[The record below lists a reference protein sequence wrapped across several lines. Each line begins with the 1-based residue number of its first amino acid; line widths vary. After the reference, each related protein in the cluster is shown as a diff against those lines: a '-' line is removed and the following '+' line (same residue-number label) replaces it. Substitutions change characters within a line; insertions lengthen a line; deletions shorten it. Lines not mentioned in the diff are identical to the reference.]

1 MTRRTRLEWH
11 VGVLSLLVRASLQLS
26 TASLTADQ
34 HFLFVNASDGVHV
47 RPDAFTHVLVASFP
61 LPAELVSDDVRV
73 SDVSVEGVP
82 RRPGFASWIEADQ
95 LTRIVAAEGRQQWF
109 LDDVVFGIKPRN
121 VLDDVTLMLRRW
133 MLQHVPWDRAHRP
146 LVAVLAWH
154 DRLLQQVVRPVR
166 LLVRFHLD
174 ERCILNG
181 REEKVYYGYSSACS
195 SDCEDYVTC
204 RFQATPECEQRLP
217 CSTACDFERPCS
229 WQWKNNTTPPGF
241 NVVSGKLVN
250 NSFHS
255 APLGNYTGPL
265 ADSNGS
271 DGGHF
276 LFVLITEAHPASQRE
291 VHLTSPKFMGSGDQ
305 CKLEFH
311 ASMGRMLNGSLKIVI
326 ETVNRTSW
334 IVSDKPCD
342 DLNMWKHFSINLG
355 RISQEFQV
363 LIEVTPGKKTPAYFA
378 IDNLKFV
385 DCFRTFGERKECTG
399 LEFRC
404 SNEVCIDRSRLC
416 DLVKDCPEG
425 EDEEFDC
432 DKVPTNSRC
441 NFENGWCG
449 WRNVGNKELNWTRHS
464 GKTPTNLT
472 GPSVDH
478 TYGNATGNYLFVDMS
493 KVKHLG
499 ATAIVESDVFRAPPK
514 YHSNI
519 HSPYFNSCQIRFHFH
534 MYGPHSGALALFL
547 VDVQSHQRIHEA
559 RWYSYGD
566 RGDKWIRGIYNL
578 SLNVEKR
585 YAIQFEAR
593 RGYSSKGDIA
603 IDDISMSPECFGL
616 GVPPNETENY
626 NYWDENY
633 MEPTQPTTEH
643 EDFSNQTYYQF
654 GTCGNSGR
662 MGPSPEQCEFSYNA
676 TSTNV
681 TVLTEP
687 PLSGVQKWVAPHE
700 GYYTIIAKGASGGRG
715 SSGQGISRGAVVRA
729 VAELRKGEAL
739 YILVGQQGSR
749 ALCKDGRLP
758 HGGSCNSPRLPYK
771 SSVPAR
777 DAVREVRN
785 MTVIGGGGGGG
796 GATFIFTIGRK
807 NRQKMPLIV
816 AGGGGGISHGQDLM
830 VAQLQHG
837 QGFNLSMGNSS
848 GMEYGLHPAGA
859 GGGWQSNSDSHSAV
873 RGTAFLDGAFG
884 GETCSSTMPVGAG
897 GFGGGG
903 GGCTAGGG
911 GGGFAGGDTWS
922 DRRRSGRGGSSM
934 ARQSLLLAK
943 ATITSSDGDG
953 SVVIIPSLDNACHC
967 DYRCVA
973 LDEYRHETK
982 CICPPGW
989 FLSNDSVSC
998 IPLKE
1003 KQNFFANS
1011 WVFNLFLCIVAV
1023 SLFIGAASFVAYTRY
1038 QRKKST
1044 TMRRKLLSGPDFQL
1058 SRLRAASGGMMTEY
1072 NPNYEFG
1079 GGTYTIQDLKE
1090 IPRENLRL
1098 VTPLGQGA
1106 FGEVYKGFYKNRI
1119 TDAVEMPVAV
1129 KTLPELSTNQAE
1141 MDFLMEALIM
1151 SKFNHPN
1158 IVHFIGVCFD
1168 NHPRF
1173 IVLELLA
1180 GGDLKN
1186 FLRESRPKP
1195 ERPSTLTMKDLLVCA
1210 VDVAKG
1216 CKYMEDNHFIHRDIA
1231 SRNCLLTSKGP
1242 GRVVKIADFGMAR
1255 DIYRADYYRKG
1266 GKAMLPVKW
1275 MPPEAFLDGIFTS
1288 KTDVWSFGV
1297 LLWEVMS
1304 LGYMPYTGRGNQE
1317 VMQLVTDGGR
1327 LEPPNGCPAPVYGLM
1342 TQCWH
1347 PIPDDR
1353 PNFSTILERIGYCMQ
1368 DPDVVNAPLPVFHRP
1383 PSTERDTTV
1392 MRPPAHEATLLHLQ
1406 KGPGGEFLVPL
1417 DTVEMHAS
1425 PSGGSAE
1432 HLLGSGAY
1440 GLTNSNSF
1448 ETSFSRDATN
1458 YNSEDEGELDYEEAI
1473 KSSNRSLLSP
1483 RHLQHNHRHHNELP
1497 PLSAAPAP
1505 PSSDAEV
1512 PVGIPSMSSSLDSL
1526 DNAAN
1531 NNLSSCGSMH
1541 EAAMDLYVK
1550 CKLPL
1555 QTSLS
1560 LDPSTLSRTH
1570 SHIVLPPP
1578 IQYAN
1583 VSPNSGGSSSEQLQV
1598 TPEHRKPYSV
1608 QTTPKPRRLL
1618 KDNEISC

>member
-1 MTRRTRLEWH
+1 MTRRTLVWQ
-11 VGVLSLLVRASLQLS
+11 VVVLFTLLAAVKRS
-26 TASLTADQ
+26 TPHLLATLVSDQ
-34 HFLFVNASDGVHV
+34 HFLFVNGTDDIHV
-47 RPDAFTHVLVASFP
+47 RPHDFTHVLVAR
-61 LPAELVSDDVRV
+61 LPVPYELVSDDVRV
-73 SDVSVEGVP
+73 SEALLVGGAEVK
-82 RRPGFASWIEADQ
+82 FAAWIEAEQ
-95 LTRIVAAEGRQQWF
+95 LQQISSANGTSKRW
-109 LDDVVFGIKPRN
+109 LLEDLVRLVKPKN
-121 VLDDVTLMLRRW
+121 AFADLTLMLRHW
-133 MLQHVPWDRAHRP
+133 MLQHLPWFRARTS
-146 LVAVLAWH
+146 LVAVLAF
-154 DRLLQQVVRPVR
+154 RQPQQVVQPPQIV
-166 LLVRFHLD
+166 VQYEMD
-174 ERCILNG
+174 ERCTLSG
-181 REEKVYYGYSSACS
+181 KEEAAFYGSPLCN
-195 SDCEDYVTC
+195 DCDDFVIC
-204 RFQATPECEQRLP
+204 RFRQLPECEGRPP
-217 CSTACDFERPCS
+217 CSTSCDFERSCS

-250 NSFHS
+250 NSLLS
-255 APLGNYTGPL
+255 APVGNFTGPL
-265 ADSNGS
+265 KDSANS
-271 DGGHF
+271 SEGHF

-291 VHLTSPKFMGSGDQ
+291 VHLMSPKFFGSGDQ
-305 CKLEFH
+305 CKLEFD
-311 ASMGRMLNGSLKIVI
+311 ASMARMLGGNLKVVV

-334 IVSDKPCD
+334 VVSEKQCD
-342 DLNMWKHFSINLG
+342 DLNLWKHFSINLG
-355 RISQEFQV
+355 RISQEFHV

-399 LEFRC
+399 MEFRC
-404 SNEVCIDRSRLC
+404 SNEACIDRSRIC
-416 DLVKDCPEG
+416 DLVKDCLEG
-425 EDEEFDC
+425 EDEEFEC
-432 DKVPTNSRC
+432 DKLPVNSRC
-441 NFENGWCG
+441 NFESGLCG

-478 TYGNATGNYLFVDMS
+478 TYNNSSGNYLFVDMS

-499 ATAIVESDVFRAPPK
+499 ATAILESDVFRAPPK

-547 VDVQSHQRIHEA
+547 VDVQSGQRIHEA

-566 RGDKWIRGIYNL
+566 RGDKWVRAIYNL

-633 MEPTQPTTEH
+633 LEPTQPTTEH
-643 EDFSNQTYYQF
+643 EDFSNQTYYHF
-654 GTCGNSGR
+654 GSCGSSGR
-662 MGPSPEQCEFSYNA
+662 LGPSPEQCTLAYNGS
-676 TSTNV
+676 STNI

-687 PLSGVQKWVAPHE
+687 PLSGVQKWIAPHE
-700 GYYTIIAKGASGGRG
+700 GFYTIIAKGASGGRG

-729 VAELRKGEAL
+729 VVELRKGEPL

-749 ALCKDGRLP
+749 ATCKDGRP
-758 HGGSCNSPRLPYK
+758 AHGGSCAPPRLPSK
-771 SSVPAR
+771 TTGIAR

-796 GATFIFTIGRK
+796 GATYIFTIGRK

-830 VAQLQHG
+830 TAQLQHG

-859 GGGWQSNSDSHSAV
+859 GGGWQSHSDSHSVV
-873 RGTAFLDGAFG
+873 RGAAFLDGAFG
-884 GETCSSTMPVGAG
+884 GDPCSSTMPVGAG

-934 ARQSLLLAK
+934 VRQGLLLAR
-943 ATITSSDGDG
+943 AGITTSDGDG
-953 SVVIIPSLDNACHC
+953 SVIIIPSLSNACHC

-973 LDEYRHETK
+973 MDEFRHETK
-982 CICPPGW
+982 CLCPSNW
-989 FLSNDSVSC
+989 FLGNDSFSC
-998 IPLKE
+998 FPMNEAQSYLSTSYLATFLVVACGIL
-1003 KQNFFANS
+1003 
-1011 WVFNLFLCIVAV
+1011 LFVGVGCMIMYA
-1023 SLFIGAASFVAYTRY
+1023 RY
-1038 QRKKST
+1038 QKKKT
-1044 TMRRKLLSGPDFQL
+1044 AMRRRKLLSGPDFQL
-1058 SRLRAASGGMMTEY
+1058 NRLRAASGGMMTEY

-1090 IPRENLRL
+1090 IPREHLRL

-1106 FGEVYKGFYKNRI
+1106 FGEVYKGFYKTRAN
-1119 TDAVEMPVAV
+1119 DAVEMPVAV
-1129 KTLPELSTNQAE
+1129 KTLPELSTSQSE

-1168 NHPRF
+1168 SHPRF
-1173 IVLELLA
+1173 IILELLA

-1195 ERPSTLTMKDLLVCA
+1195 ERPSILTMKDLLMCA
-1210 VDVAKG
+1210 IDVAKG

-1353 PNFSTILERIGYCMQ
+1353 PNFSTILERIGYCIQ

-1392 MRPPAHEATLLHLQ
+1392 MRPPAHDATLLHLQ
-1406 KGPGGEFLVPL
+1406 KGPGGEFLLPS
-1417 DTVEMHAS
+1417 DSVEMHAS

-1458 YNSEDEGELDYEEAI
+1458 YSEDEGEMDYEEAI
-1473 KSSNRSLLSP
+1473 KSSNRSLLSS
-1483 RHLQHNHRHHNELP
+1483 RHHIHNELP
-1497 PLSAAPAP
+1497 PLSAAPPP

-1526 DNAAN
+1526 DNAQN

-1550 CKLPL
+1550 SKLPL
-1555 QTSLS
+1555 QGSLS